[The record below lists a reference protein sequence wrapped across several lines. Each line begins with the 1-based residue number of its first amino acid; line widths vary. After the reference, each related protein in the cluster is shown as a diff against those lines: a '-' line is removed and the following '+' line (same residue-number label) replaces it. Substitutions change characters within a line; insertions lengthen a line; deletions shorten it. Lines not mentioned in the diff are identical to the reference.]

1 MKEGQKT
8 ECKPFR
14 VGLIRV
20 LTSDDQDF
28 IDMHGRVIMEH
39 FPGLEV
45 ISRCIPDQWEGIHT
59 MELHRQAVPKIVA
72 LAKSFENVDMIL
84 VSCADDPGLEELRA
98 ALPGIPVT
106 GAGETTA
113 ALAYKYSDRIGVIV
127 ISDYTPPSYVRMFG
141 DKLMGVE
148 KPDGVNSTLDLMT
161 PEGRENCIRS
171 AKKLR
176 DMGAGVIALA
186 CTGMTTIGIAETLEK
201 ETGLPVIDPVLAEGL
216 LAYFE
221 SIRYK

>member
-1 MKEGQKT
+1 MEH
-8 ECKPFR
+8 KPFR

-28 IDMHGRVIMEH
+28 IDMHGRIIMEH

-72 LAKSFENVDMIL
+72 LAKSFENIDMIL

-113 ALAYKYSDRIGVIV
+113 ALACKYSDRIGVIV
-127 ISDYTPPSYVRMFG
+127 ISDYTPPSYVRLFA
-141 DKLMGVE
+141 DKLVGVE
-148 KPDGVNSTLDLMT
+148 KPDGMNSTLDLMT
-161 PEGRENCIRS
+161 PAGREDCIRS

-216 LAYFE
+216 FAYFE
-221 SIRYK
+221 SIRHK

>member
-1 MKEGQKT
+1 MEH
-8 ECKPFR
+8 KPFR

-28 IDMHGRVIMEH
+28 IDMHGRIIMEH

-72 LAKSFENVDMIL
+72 LAKSFENIDMIL

-113 ALAYKYSDRIGVIV
+113 ALACKYSDRIGIIV
-127 ISDYTPPSYVRMFG
+127 ISDYTPPSYVRLFA
-141 DKLMGVE
+141 DKLVGVE

-201 ETGLPVIDPVLAEGL
+201 EMGLPVIDPVLAEGL
-216 LAYFE
+216 FAYFE
-221 SIRYK
+221 SIRHK

>member
-1 MKEGQKT
+1 MEH
-8 ECKPFR
+8 KPFR

-28 IDMHGRVIMEH
+28 IDMHGRIITEH

-72 LAKSFENVDMIL
+72 LAKSFENIDMIL

-113 ALAYKYSDRIGVIV
+113 ALACKYSDRIGVIV
-127 ISDYTPPSYVRMFG
+127 ISDYTPPSYVRLFA
-141 DKLMGVE
+141 DKLVGVE

-216 LAYFE
+216 FAYFE
-221 SIRYK
+221 SIRHK

>member
-1 MKEGQKT
+1 MEH
-8 ECKPFR
+8 KPFR

-28 IDMHGRVIMEH
+28 IDMHGRIIMEH

-72 LAKSFENVDMIL
+72 LAKSFENIDMIL

-113 ALAYKYSDRIGVIV
+113 ALACKYSDRIGVIV
-127 ISDYTPPSYVRMFG
+127 ISDYTPPSYVRLFA
-141 DKLMGVE
+141 DKLVGVE

-186 CTGMTTIGIAETLEK
+186 CTGMTTIDIAETLEK

-216 LAYFE
+216 FAYFE
-221 SIRYK
+221 SIRHK